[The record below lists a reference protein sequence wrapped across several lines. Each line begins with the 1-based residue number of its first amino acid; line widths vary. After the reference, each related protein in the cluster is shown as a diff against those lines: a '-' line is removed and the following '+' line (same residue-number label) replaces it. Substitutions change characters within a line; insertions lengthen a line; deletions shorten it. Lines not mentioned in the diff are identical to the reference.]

1 MLRKVAG
8 VDLLAAEA
16 HSYQY
21 CYSKFYSKHKTW
33 KGYNR
38 SSNANENVDLEM
50 LAANAI
56 AYESVKSFI
65 QKEIIT
71 NQNVMSLSVLRDLY
85 IHQIEEENYP
95 NPHFRSNKLIKK
107 IKKDKFILQSIS
119 FSKLSWKGCISFWLV
134 FSSETSIS
142 KAVAAASEDK
152 LKDIATFIREVVLK
166 AFKSSKEIPWFLSID
181 NIEKM
186 STEKLPE

>member
-1 MLRKVAG
+1 
-8 VDLLAAEA
+8 
-16 HSYQY
+16 
-21 CYSKFYSKHKTW
+21 
-33 KGYNR
+33 
-38 SSNANENVDLEM
+38 
-50 LAANAI
+50 
-56 AYESVKSFI
+56 
-65 QKEIIT
+65 
-71 NQNVMSLSVLRDLY
+71 MSLSVLRDLY